1 MKYLFCIERKSDKQ
15 KLPHLGLGQGV
26 TKLCFLPENG
36 TSNAAA
42 GVCSLPGDAS
52 ASALPSVREVGDLHP
67 HHSTDPVARG

>member
-1 MKYLFCIERKSDKQ
+1 MKYLCCIERKSDKL

-26 TKLCFLPENG
+26 TKFYFLLENG

-52 ASALPSVREVGDLHP
+52 SSALPSIHEVGNLP
-67 HHSTDPVARG
+67 PRHSTDLMARG